1 MKKASFSLTPA
12 KAKLKGFLSDKYN
25 IYFILILAVGVFL
38 RLYKFGTLPL
48 GVNQDEA
55 YAGYEAFCLANY
67 GTDSTGRPWPVYF
80 ITWDSGMSVLQSYLA
95 IPFVKIF
102 GLSVYTIRL
111 PQLICSIL
119 ALPVMYL
126 LFKEITGNK
135 RIALTAMGLL
145 AISPWNIMAGRW
157 ALDCNFAPSFL
168 IFSLYFFVKGVK
180 NNKYFLLAALF
191 FGLTLYTYALTWLVV
206 PLTVFFCALYLVIS
220 RVKLQWR
227 YIIPSVVILFLLAL
241 PLLLFM
247 VVNSGLL
254 EEIRL
259 GFMTI
264 PKLWVM
270 RDDEFNIADAKD
282 LNKWWNLL
290 QYIFKQEDSSAYNA
304 NDFGYFYKISI
315 PFMVLGFGVLVGSL
329 CESIKQKRFEPKT
342 ILLIATVCSF
352 MSSLMTDA
360 INTNKINS
368 LVLCSLLCAAMGLG
382 YFADQLKNIKYSGKI
397 IITVYL
403 VCTIAFSS
411 YYFGPYASDG
421 YVRDRYY
428 SGVEECIEF
437 VNEKGFKKINVDRDV
452 QHPIILFHEETP
464 LNEFLNTVEWLNY
477 PAKYTLASSFTKYV
491 YDINY
496 SNIDESYEA
505 YIIHS
510 SKKSTLRIAGY
521 TIADFGS
528 YCVAYKE

>member
-1 MKKASFSLTPA
+1 MKKMSFSLTPA
-12 KAKLKGFLSDKYN
+12 KAKLKGVLSDKYN

-38 RLYKFGTLPL
+38 RCFKFGTLPL

-67 GTDSTGRPWPVYF
+67 GMDSTGRPCPVYF
-80 ITWDSGMSVLQSYLA
+80 ITLGSGMSVLQSYLA
-95 IPFVKIF
+95 IPFVKMF

-111 PQLICSIL
+111 PQLICSII
-119 ALPVMYL
+119 AIPVMYL
-126 LFKEITGNK
+126 LFKELTGNK
-135 RIALTAMGLL
+135 RISLTAMGLI
-145 AISPWNIMAGRW
+145 AVSPLYIMTARW
-157 ALDCNFAPSFL
+157 ALDCNFAPWFL
-168 IFSLYFFVKGVK
+168 LFSLYFFVKAIK

-206 PLTVFFCALYLVIS
+206 PLTVFFCALYLVIA

-227 YIIPSVVILFLLAL
+227 YVIPSVFILFVLAL
-241 PLLLFM
+241 PLLLFLA
-247 VVNSGLL
+247 VNSGFL

-264 PKLWVM
+264 PKLWIM
-270 RDDEFNIADAKD
+270 RDDEFNVADVKD

-290 QYIFKQEDSSAYNA
+290 QYIFKQEDSSAYSA

-315 PFMVLGFGVLVGSL
+315 PFTVLGFGVLLGSL
-329 CESIKQKRFEPKT
+329 CESIKQKRFEPKAL
-342 ILLIATVCSF
+342 LLIATVSAF
-352 MSSLMTDA
+352 FSSLMTDA

-368 LVLCSLLCAAMGLG
+368 LVFCSFLCAAMGLG
-382 YFADQLKNIKYSGKI
+382 YLADQLKNVKYSGKI

-411 YYFGPYASDG
+411 YYFGPYAEDG

-437 VNEKGFKKINVDRDV
+437 VNEKDFDKVNVDREV

-464 LNEFLNTVEWLNY
+464 LNAFLNTVEWLNY

-496 SNIDESYEA
+496 NKIDSSYEA

-510 SKKSTLRIAGY
+510 SKKSALRMAGY